1 MKGKFSLNA
10 LLHNDRLM
18 IICSAII
25 AVLVWALVTFGP
37 GNIQQSKVLVPLKV
51 DLAGTIVG
59 QNGLRVVGEDEFTI
73 EVSVEGARSTVFK
86 LTEED
91 FDIRPSLAD
100 IQGVGKSEV
109 SLTATKSGKTSG
121 FTINSISPSKI
132 TLECDY
138 WTMSSFM
145 VTADVSSVK
154 LKDEK
159 IQQIGDLSIDSPA
172 IQDGTVKIEGPQ
184 AVITRIATVTAKV
197 ADGGVIEKTT
207 RFPATLQA
215 LDSDGNE
222 VSLEKCHVLQSNSED
237 NTVEVTVPVWVQQKV
252 PLTYTLANRPA
263 AVPEAGLV
271 TLTPPEIT
279 LVGEAEALSTAAS
292 TIGNLGTVN
301 FDRLKPEDSEITFS
315 LNIPTGIRVLEGNT
329 VTLALNLK
337 KYTTKT
343 ISRQVKGL
351 EDVKVENIPAGK
363 TITLN
368 NQVLSNI
375 VLCGPQAALAKITP
389 NDLTLTLDASSNT
402 GTGSVRYLVRIT
414 VPKYQNVWVYY
425 GKEDADMYR
434 LYGTL
439 E

>member
-1 MKGKFSLNA
+1 MKGKISLNA

-18 IICSAII
+18 IICSAVA
-25 AVLVWALVTFGP
+25 AVLIWALVTFGP
-37 GNIQQSKVLVPLKV
+37 GNVQQSKISVPLKV

-59 QNGLRVVGEDEFTI
+59 QNGLRVIGEDTFTI

-121 FTINSISPSKI
+121 FTINSISPNKI

-159 IQQIGDLSIDSPA
+159 TQQIGDLSIDSPA
-172 IQDGTVKIEGPQ
+172 IQEGIVKIEGPQ
-184 AVITRIATVTAKV
+184 AVITRIATVKATVKE
-197 ADGGVIEKTT
+197 GGAIDKTT
-207 RFPATLQA
+207 RFPAVLQA
-215 LDSDGNE
+215 LDADGNE
-222 VSLEKCHVLQSNSED
+222 VSLENCHVLQSSTDD

-252 PLTYTLANRPA
+252 PLTYTLINRPE
-263 AVPEAGLV
+263 AVPQAGLV
-271 TLTPPEIT
+271 SLNPSEIT
-279 LVGEAEALSTAAS
+279 LVGEAEALSAAAS

-329 VTLALNLK
+329 VTLALDLK
-337 KYTTKT
+337 KYTTRT
-343 ISRQVKGL
+343 ISRSVKGV
-351 EDVKVENIPAGK
+351 EDVTVENIPAGK

-375 VLCGPQAALAKITP
+375 VLCGPEAALKKITP
-389 NDLTLTLDASSNT
+389 NDLALTLDASSNT

-414 VPKYQNVWVYY
+414 IPKYQNVWVYY

>member
-1 MKGKFSLNA
+1 MKRKISLNA

-18 IICSAII
+18 IICSAIA
-25 AVLVWALVTFGP
+25 AVFVWALVTFGP
-37 GNIQQSKVLVPLKV
+37 GNVQQRTVSVPLKV

-59 QNGLRVVGEDEFTI
+59 QNGLRVVGEDPFTI
-73 EVSVEGARSTVFK
+73 DVSVEGTRSTVFK

-91 FDIRPSLAD
+91 FDIRPSLAE
-100 IQGVGKSEV
+100 IQGVGRSEV

-132 TLECDY
+132 TLDCDY
-138 WTMSSFM
+138 WTMSSFV
-145 VTADVSSVK
+145 VTPDVNSVK

-159 IQQIGDLSIDSPA
+159 VQQFGDLSIDSPA
-172 IQDGTVKIEGPQ
+172 VQEGMVKIEGPQ
-184 AVITRIATVTAKV
+184 AVITKIATVTAKV
-197 ADGGVIEKTT
+197 EDKTTIEKTT
-207 RFPATLQA
+207 RFPAELQA
-215 LDSDGNE
+215 LDAAGNS
-222 VSLEKCHVLQSNSED
+222 VSLENCHVLQLGND
-237 NTVEVTVPVWVQQKV
+237 NRVEVTVPVWVQQKV
-252 PLTYTLANRPA
+252 PLTYTLANRPE
-263 AVPEAGLV
+263 AVPLAGLV
-271 TLTPPEIT
+271 TINPSEIT
-279 LVGEAEALSTAAS
+279 LVGEAEALSAAAS

-329 VTLALNLK
+329 VTLTLDLK

-343 ISRQVKGL
+343 ISRSVKGL
-351 EDVKVENIPAGK
+351 EDVKVENLPAGK
-363 TITLN
+363 TISLN

-375 VLCGPQAALAKITP
+375 VLCGPAAVLKKITP
-389 NDLTLTLDASSNT
+389 NDLALTLDASSNT
-402 GTGSVRYLVRIT
+402 GVGSVRYLVRIT
-414 VPKYQNVWVYY
+414 LPEYQNVWVYY

>member
-18 IICSAII
+18 IICSAVI
-25 AVLVWALVTFGP
+25 AVFVWALVTFGP
-37 GNIQQSKVLVPLKV
+37 GNVQQAEISVPLKV

-73 EVSVEGARSTVFK
+73 KVSVEGARSTIFK

-91 FDIRPSLAD
+91 FDIRPSLAE

-132 TLECDY
+132 TLDCDY
-138 WTMSSFM
+138 WIMSSFM
-145 VTADVSSVK
+145 VTADVNSVK

-159 IQQIGDLSIDSPA
+159 TQQIGDLSIDSPA
-172 IQDGTVKIEGPQ
+172 IQDGVVKIEGPQ
-184 AVITRIATVTAKV
+184 AVITKIATVTAKV
-197 ADGGVIEKTT
+197 DDDATIEKTT
-207 RFPATLQA
+207 RFKAKLQA
-215 LDSDGNE
+215 LDAQGND
-222 VSLEKCHVLQSNSED
+222 VPLDNCHILQMGND
-237 NTVEVTVPVWVQQKV
+237 NLVEVTVPVWVQQKV
-252 PLTYTLANRPA
+252 PLTYTLANRPEA
-263 AVPEAGLV
+263 IPLAGLV
-271 TLTPPEIT
+271 TLNPSEIT
-279 LVGEAEALSTAAS
+279 LVGEAEALTAAAS
-292 TIGNLGTVN
+292 TIGNLGTVS
-301 FDRLKPEDSEITFS
+301 FDHLKPEDSEITFS

-329 VTLALNLK
+329 VTLSLDLK

-343 ISRQVKGL
+343 ISRSVKGL
-351 EDVKVENIPAGK
+351 EDVKVENVPAGK
-363 TITLN
+363 TISLN
-368 NQVLSNI
+368 AQVLSNI
-375 VLCGPQAALAKITP
+375 VLCGPGATLKKITP
-389 NDLTLTLDASSNT
+389 NDLALTLDASSNT

-425 GKEDADMYR
+425 SKEDADMYR

>member
-1 MKGKFSLNA
+1 MKRKISLNA

-18 IICSAII
+18 LICSAIA
-25 AVLVWALVTFGP
+25 AVIVWALVTFGP
-37 GNIQQSKVLVPLKV
+37 GNVQQRTVSVPLKV

-59 QNGLRVVGEDEFTI
+59 QNGLRVVGEDTFMI
-73 EVSVEGARSTVFK
+73 DVSVEGTRSTVFK

-91 FDIRPSLAD
+91 FDIRPSLAE
-100 IQGVGKSEV
+100 IQGVGQSEV

-132 TLECDY
+132 TLDCDY
-138 WTMSSFM
+138 WIMSSFV
-145 VTADVSSVK
+145 VTPDVNSVK

-159 IQQIGDLSIDSPA
+159 VQQFGDLSIDSPA
-172 IQDGTVKIEGPQ
+172 VQEGMVKIEGPQ
-184 AVITRIATVTAKV
+184 AVITKIATVSAKV
-197 ADGGVIEKTT
+197 EDKATIEKTT
-207 RFPATLQA
+207 RFSAELQA
-215 LDSDGNE
+215 LDAAGNA
-222 VSLEKCHVLQSNSED
+222 VSLENCHVLQLGDD
-237 NTVEVTVPVWVQQKV
+237 NRVEVTVPVWVQQKV
-252 PLTYTLANRPA
+252 PLTYTLANRPE
-263 AVPEAGLV
+263 AVPLAGLA
-271 TLTPPEIT
+271 TISPSEIT
-279 LVGEAEALSTAAS
+279 LVGEAEALSAAAS

-329 VTLALNLK
+329 VTLTLDLK

-343 ISRQVKGL
+343 ISRPVKGL
-351 EDVKVENIPAGK
+351 EDVKVENLPAGK
-363 TITLN
+363 TISLN

-375 VLCGPQAALAKITP
+375 VLCGPAAALKKITP
-389 NDLTLTLDASSNT
+389 NDLALTLDASSNT
-402 GTGSVRYLVRIT
+402 GVGSVRYLVRIT
-414 VPKYQNVWVYY
+414 LPEYQNVWVYY

>member
-1 MKGKFSLNA
+1 MKRKISLNA

-18 IICSAII
+18 IICSAIA
-25 AVLVWALVTFGP
+25 AVFVWALVTFGP
-37 GNIQQSKVLVPLKV
+37 GNVQQRTVSVPLKV

-59 QNGLRVVGEDEFTI
+59 QNGLRVVGEDTFMI
-73 EVSVEGARSTVFK
+73 DVSVEGTRSTVFK

-91 FDIRPSLAD
+91 FDIRPSLAE
-100 IQGVGKSEV
+100 IQGVGRSEV

-132 TLECDY
+132 TLDCDY
-138 WTMSSFM
+138 WIMSSFV
-145 VTADVSSVK
+145 VTPDVNSVK

-159 IQQIGDLSIDSPA
+159 VQQFGDLSIDSPA
-172 IQDGTVKIEGPQ
+172 VQEGMVKIEGPQ
-184 AVITRIATVTAKV
+184 AVITKIATVTAKV
-197 ADGGVIEKTT
+197 EDKATIEKTT
-207 RFPATLQA
+207 RFSAELQA
-215 LDSDGNE
+215 LDAAGNA
-222 VSLEKCHVLQSNSED
+222 VSLENCHVLQLGND
-237 NTVEVTVPVWVQQKV
+237 NRVEVTVPVWVQQKV
-252 PLTYTLANRPA
+252 PLTYTLANRPE
-263 AVPEAGLV
+263 AVPLAGLA
-271 TLTPPEIT
+271 TISPSEIT
-279 LVGEAEALSTAAS
+279 LVGEAEALSAAAS

-329 VTLALNLK
+329 VTLTLDLK

-343 ISRQVKGL
+343 ISRSVKGL
-351 EDVKVENIPAGK
+351 EDVKVENLPAGK
-363 TITLN
+363 TISLN

-375 VLCGPQAALAKITP
+375 VLCGPAAALKKITP
-389 NDLTLTLDASSNT
+389 NDLALTLDASSNT
-402 GTGSVRYLVRIT
+402 GVGSVRYLVRIT
-414 VPKYQNVWVYY
+414 LPEYQNVWVYY